1 MEKKQKISNTKIL
14 IVLLTFTLFLG
25 TTLIPPMRMWIM
37 WPLILWLFYYV
48 YLERKNLEKWEKC
61 IIFVPLLVII
71 SCFVSQRYNAQPFS
85 LTLFYSYPF
94 LGLLSYFFMRWASPS
109 SKNTFIV
116 LKRLFYIVVFCY
128 FLQVLIYPIV
138 LFGSALG
145 DINLDSGHFRMRFV
159 CSLSFFLL
167 FMYGFNQYYIGKGI
181 KNLLYCVLGG
191 LPIIIMGF
199 RSLTTL
205 AVLAAF
211 LMLFFTKK
219 ELGHFIKHAIVFFIA
234 AIVALQMP
242 IVQEKM
248 DEMMERQNTDQTF
261 QNEDYVRFIS
271 LAYYDS
277 YFNERPLVR
286 FLGGGYPLVTYD
298 GPQNASNKYQAYV
311 SSGVDSGLMWND
323 LGIIG
328 LSYIIGI
335 PAVVILL
342 ILCIR
347 CIILCRDPEL
357 QYIRFALLVSILG
370 SIMTS
375 QEIYRDGNF
384 LLLGVLFYYVRVY
397 NENKSLQ

>member
-167 FMYGFNQYYIGKGI
+167 FMYGFNQ
-181 KNLLYCVLGG
+181 
-191 LPIIIMGF
+191 
-199 RSLTTL
+199 
-205 AVLAAF
+205 
-211 LMLFFTKK
+211 
-219 ELGHFIKHAIVFFIA
+219 
-234 AIVALQMP
+234 
-242 IVQEKM
+242 
-248 DEMMERQNTDQTF
+248 
-261 QNEDYVRFIS
+261 
-271 LAYYDS
+271 
-277 YFNERPLVR
+277 
-286 FLGGGYPLVTYD
+286 
-298 GPQNASNKYQAYV
+298 
-311 SSGVDSGLMWND
+311 
-323 LGIIG
+323 
-328 LSYIIGI
+328 
-335 PAVVILL
+335 
-342 ILCIR
+342 
-347 CIILCRDPEL
+347 
-357 QYIRFALLVSILG
+357 
-370 SIMTS
+370 
-375 QEIYRDGNF
+375 
-384 LLLGVLFYYVRVY
+384 
-397 NENKSLQ
+397 

>member
-1 MEKKQKISNTKIL
+1 MDLINIILVRESKK
-14 IVLLTFTLFLG
+14 
-25 TTLIPPMRMWIM
+25 
-37 WPLILWLFYYV
+37 
-48 YLERKNLEKWEKC
+48 
-61 IIFVPLLVII
+61 
-71 SCFVSQRYNAQPFS
+71 
-85 LTLFYSYPF
+85 
-94 LGLLSYFFMRWASPS
+94 
-109 SKNTFIV
+109 
-116 LKRLFYIVVFCY
+116 
-128 FLQVLIYPIV
+128 
-138 LFGSALG
+138 
-145 DINLDSGHFRMRFV
+145 
-159 CSLSFFLL
+159 
-167 FMYGFNQYYIGKGI
+167 
-181 KNLLYCVLGG
+181 LLYCVLGG

-286 FLGGGYPLVTYD
+286 FWGGGYPLVTYD

>member
-1 MEKKQKISNTKIL
+1 MEAKQKISNSRIL
-14 IVLLTFTLFLG
+14 IVLLAFTSFLG

-48 YLERKNLEKWEKC
+48 YIERSHLTKWEKC
-61 IIFVPLLVII
+61 IIVVSLFVIV
-71 SCFVSQRYNAQPFS
+71 SCFISQKYNAQPFS

-94 LGLLSYFFMRWASPS
+94 LGLLSYFFMKWASPNS
-109 SKNTFIV
+109 NNTKMI
-116 LKRLFYIVVFCY
+116 LKRFCYIVVFCY
-128 FLQVLIYPIV
+128 FLQVLIFPIV
-138 LFGSALG
+138 IFGSALG
-145 DINLDSGHFRMRFV
+145 DINLDEGHFRMRFV
-159 CSLSFFLL
+159 CSLSFYLL

-181 KNLLYCVLGG
+181 KKLLYCVLGG

-205 AVLAAF
+205 TLMSAF
-211 LMLFFTKK
+211 LMLFFAKK
-219 ELGHFIKHAIVFFIA
+219 ELGHLIKHAIVFFFV
-234 AIVALQMP
+234 AIIALQLP
-242 IVQEKM
+242 IVQEKI

-261 QNEDYVRFIS
+261 QNEDYVRFVS

-277 YFNERPLVR
+277 YFNERPIVR

-311 SSGVDSGLMWND
+311 YNGVDSGLMWND

-335 PAVVILL
+335 PAVLILL
-342 ILCIR
+342 VLCFRCMILCK
-347 CIILCRDPEL
+347 DPEL

-384 LLLGVLFYYVRVY
+384 LLIGVLLYYVRVY
-397 NENKSLQ
+397 NENKFLQ